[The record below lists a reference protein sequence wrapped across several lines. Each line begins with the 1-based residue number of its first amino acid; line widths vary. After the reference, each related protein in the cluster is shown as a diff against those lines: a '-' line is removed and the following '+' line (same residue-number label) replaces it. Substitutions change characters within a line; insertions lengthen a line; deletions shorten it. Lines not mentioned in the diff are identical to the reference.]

1 MNAAGVLS
9 SVLFGGIGSA
19 ALLYGHRQ
27 ARWKP
32 MVIGALLVAL
42 SYLAKD
48 TAVIWLAGSALTGS
62 LWWFRD

>member
-1 MNAAGVLS
+1 MNSASVLS
-9 SVLFGGIGSA
+9 GVLFGGIGAA

-32 MVIGALLVAL
+32 MVIGALLVAV
-42 SYLAKD
+42 SYLVKN
-48 TAVIWLAGSALTGS
+48 TALIWLAGSALTGS